1 FFFRGNKML
10 NQYRIEILRR
20 PFFDEIEGHYADK
33 PSPSPLRPGPSLL
46 AIPSGTPIHHMTIES
61 EEKTIKARKLD
72 EASKK
77 IRRRGGPV
85 TEKEAKKEGLEGA
98 IASVNIQR
106 MFALDVAGRWY
117 NLFDGAW
124 HPVSNCVPY
133 YPYITPILSL

>member
-1 FFFRGNKML
+1 ML
-10 NQYRIEILRR
+10 NQYRVEILRR
-20 PFFDEIEGHYADK
+20 HFFSEEVDYEDE
-33 PSPSPLRPGPSLL
+33 PGP
-46 AIPSGTPIHHMTIES
+46 IHMTTES
-61 EEKTIKARKLD
+61 EEKTIKARTLD

-77 IRRRGGPV
+77 IRRRLGLV